1 MISIVYVS
9 LPEEKAPFSH
19 GFPVV
24 FPYSFQVP
32 RPGLAGLAGC
42 FNAAGPGG
50 GVQEGAAGEV
60 GHQVVAWQ
68 RAGYTWLVLFDLDLE
83 KTWGKH
89 RKTIEQWWST
99 RVFSRETIGK

>member
-1 MISIVYVS
+1 MLVYQKINHHFPMVF
-9 LPEEKAPFSH
+9 LWFSH
-19 GFPVV
+19 IFD
-24 FPYSFQVP
+24 QVP

-60 GHQVVAWQ
+60 GHQVVAWP
-68 RAGYTWLVLFDLDLE
+68 RLLYLVGFDLTNLE